1 MTPRAQAWLRQ
12 ADNDL
17 EAARLTAGQ
26 GFHAQACYLAGQ
38 ADEKALK
45 AVLVAAG
52 LTPPYSHSLE
62 RLAQLLRDQG
72 VDTQTL
78 EGLQLKALTRM
89 NSESRYPQ
97 DDEAPADLF
106 DARDSE
112 LALTTAAAVVLNA
125 AVHLAG

>member
-12 ADNDL
+12 AENDL
-17 EAARLTAGQ
+17 EAARVTAGQ

-38 ADEKALK
+38 AAEKALK

-72 VDTQTL
+72 INTKTL
-78 EGLQLKALTRM
+78 DGLQLKALTRM

-106 DARDSE
+106 DGRDSD
-112 LALTTAAAVVLNA
+112 LALTTAAAVVQNA
-125 AVHLAG
+125 AAHLAG

>member
-12 ADNDL
+12 AENDL
-17 EAARLTAGQ
+17 EAARVTAGQ

-38 ADEKALK
+38 AAEKALK

-62 RLAQLLRDQG
+62 RLAQLLRAQG
-72 VDTQTL
+72 MNTKSLD
-78 EGLQLKALTRM
+78 GLQLKALTRM

-106 DARDSE
+106 DGRDSD
-112 LALTTAAAVVLNA
+112 LALTTAAAVVQSA
-125 AVHLAG
+125 AAHLAG